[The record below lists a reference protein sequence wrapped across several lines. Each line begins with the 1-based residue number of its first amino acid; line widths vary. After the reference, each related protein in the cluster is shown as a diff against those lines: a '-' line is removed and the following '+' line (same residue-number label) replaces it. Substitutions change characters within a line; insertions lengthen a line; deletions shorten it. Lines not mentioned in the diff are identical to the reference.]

1 MEQEQLLHHPSTEKI
16 IRKLKKKLNNK
27 NVMGTEK
34 RLIINRWVSK
44 DVDGFDSSYIRSG
57 KHLIYEGTARKL
69 LVKALS
75 EMFPNAEFHVV
86 KKRIPHKTLFGWR
99 YINTRYITY
108 KVIMKENSKIAFEA

>member
-27 NVMGTEK
+27 NVMDIERK
-34 RLIINRWVSK
+34 LIINRWISK

-69 LVKALS
+69 LVKSLS
-75 EMFPNAEFHVV
+75 EIFPNVEFHVV
-86 KKRIPHKTLFGWR
+86 KNIIPRRTLFGWR

>member
-16 IRKLKKKLNNK
+16 IRKLKKKLNNQ
-27 NVMGTEK
+27 NVIGREK
-34 RLIINRWVSK
+34 RLIINRWISK
-44 DVDGFDSSYIRSG
+44 DADGFDSSYIRSG

-75 EMFPNAEFHVV
+75 EMFPNVEFHVV